1 MTAGIDLA
9 STSIPGVMR
18 LLSRSAHDPRGS
30 FTRLSCAATLAA
42 GGFAFTPRQ
51 TSLSTS
57 PIRHTLR
64 GLHFQNGAA
73 AETKIVHCLAGA
85 IFDVVVD
92 LRPDS
97 PTFRQVFHTELS
109 AHQGLLVPVGCA
121 HGLLTLTPDV
131 VVLYQVDRD
140 YDPDRAHGVRWNDL
154 AFDIP
159 WPHPPAVISARDAA
173 WPDFRP

>member
-1 MTAGIDLA
+1 
-9 STSIPGVMR
+9 MR
-18 LLSRSAHDPRGS
+18 LELRNARDPRGS
-30 FTRLSCAATLAA
+30 FIRLSCAATLAA
-42 GGFAFTPRQ
+42 HGIAFTPRQ

-73 AETKIVHCLAGA
+73 AETKIVHCLSGA

-97 PTFRQVFHTELS
+97 PAFRQAFHTELT
-109 AHQGLLVPVGCA
+109 AHQGLLLPPGCA
-121 HGLLTLTPDV
+121 HGLLTLTPDA

-140 YDPDRAHGVRWNDL
+140 YDPDRAQGVRWNDP

-159 WPHPPAVISARDAA
+159 WPHPPAVIADRDSA
-173 WPDFRP
+173 WPDFKP